1 MNILIQ
7 INSES
12 PVYFTDNGFAK
23 RLNNKSWRV
32 QLTDIDGKINKDAR
46 VMYEGNDVNHI
57 LSMISENWGDWVI
70 TEIME
75 EAQNNMITEMFG
87 QPEPNQYVIRR
98 VYVQD

>member
-7 INSES
+7 INSER
-12 PVYFTDNGFAK
+12 PVYFTDNGLAK

-46 VMYEGNDVNHI
+46 VMYEGTDVNHI
-57 LSMISENWGDWVI
+57 LSMIEENWGDWVI

-98 VYVQD
+98 EYVQD

>member
-7 INSES
+7 INSER

-32 QLTDIDGKINKDAR
+32 QLLDIDGNINKDAR

-57 LSMISENWGDWVI
+57 LSMIEENWGDWVI

-75 EAQNNMITEMFG
+75 DAQDDMITKMFG
-87 QPEPNQYVIRR
+87 QSELNQYVIRR